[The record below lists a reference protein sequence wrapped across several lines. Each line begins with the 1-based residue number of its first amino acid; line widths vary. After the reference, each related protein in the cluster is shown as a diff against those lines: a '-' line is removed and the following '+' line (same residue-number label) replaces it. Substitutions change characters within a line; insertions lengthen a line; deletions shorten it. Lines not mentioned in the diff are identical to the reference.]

1 MIWSRNVCKQPAAG
15 CRKTAGTAVFFLTL
29 WLVVSANAGVSDAAS
44 RAEASTGGAGA
55 VLTIGPPPLTSE
67 EAFVDFMKQKRGEP
81 TKHLKLRY
89 ERIQMLIERKDI
101 YRPKEIA
108 AFSLTPRE
116 EFSRKMN
123 RGLAYRHAAL
133 IIGYGVTMSGPH
145 LMGRMTTALD
155 VQPGE
160 KVLEIGTGSG
170 CQSAYLANLT
180 DKVYTIE
187 IIEPL
192 AAETDQI
199 YKDLVARGYTEYA
212 NIHRKTDDGYYGW
225 EEHAPFDK
233 IIVTCGIDHIPPP
246 LLNQLKV
253 GGVMC
258 IPVGPPAAQTILKV
272 TKTQDK
278 DGNFII
284 TREDIYKGRK
294 KVTFVPFTKKGGGT
308 HFK

>member
-1 MIWSRNVCKQPAAG
+1 MIRSRKILIQSG
-15 CRKTAGTAVFFLTL
+15 WFGRKKIWGILLLIPLGFLSNADI
-29 WLVVSANAGVSDAAS
+29 SAAAS
-44 RAEASTGGAGA
+44 IAEASTGGTGTA
-55 VLTIGPPPLTSE
+55 LTIGPPPLETE
-67 EAFVDFMKQKRGEP
+67 DVFVNFMNQKRGEP
-81 TKHLKLRY
+81 VNQLKLRY
-89 ERIQMLIERKDI
+89 ERIQKLIARKDI
-101 YRPKEIA
+101 YRPKEIT
-108 AFSLTPRE
+108 AFALTPRE
-116 EFSRKMN
+116 EFSRKPN

-133 IIGYGVTMSGPH
+133 MIGYGVTMSGPH
-145 LMGRMTTALD
+145 LMGRMTSALD

-192 AAETDQI
+192 AAETDKI
-199 YKDLVARGYTEYA
+199 YKDLVVRGYKEYEHI
-212 NIHRKTDDGYYGW
+212 NRKADDGYYGW
-225 EEHAPFDK
+225 AEHAPFDK

-253 GGVMC
+253 GGTMC

-272 TKTQDK
+272 TKRRDNE
-278 DGNFII
+278 GNFII

-308 HFK
+308 YFK